1 MSVPDSTQIAAVML
15 ASEGFATAAHL
26 AGKVT
31 TLFSLA
37 AEGLTRQQHYDWG
50 LRALKTMLGTAG
62 RLLRQVGA
70 CCPGRHLTGYCHDS
84 LPPCGMLA
92 WCKAGH
98 W

>member
-15 ASEGFATAAHL
+15 ASEGFATAAQL

-70 CCPGRHLTGYCHDS
+70 CCPPLHW
-84 LPPCGMLA
+84 PPCMLTLHP
-92 WCKAGH
+92 CYVFMRFG
-98 W
+98 